1 MQAETQENTSPL
13 LLKVIGVEFRFRGSW
28 RNVEQ
33 TKEHQNV
40 SMLGTGESRCYTETI
55 KKGAYLPLH

>member
-1 MQAETQENTSPL
+1 
-13 LLKVIGVEFRFRGSW
+13 
-28 RNVEQ
+28 VEQ
-33 TKEHQNV
+33 TKEHNV